1 MTAAEDLA
9 RRHLA
14 LWEDYVTALLAD
26 LATPEVL
33 RRWADSCSAR
43 TEDPGTCDQ
52 SEHGQPPG
60 PEPAADTATAPG
72 SSRERDD
79 AVADLARRLA
89 RIEKRVAA
97 LERGRP
103 AATRARGGGRG
114 ARR

>member
-9 RRHLA
+9 RRYLA
-14 LWEDYVTALLAD
+14 LWQDYVTALLAD

-33 RRWADSCSAR
+33 QHWAANSSLHD
-43 TEDPGTCDQ
+43 EDPEPGDQ
-52 SEHGQPPG
+52 PQHGQL
-60 PEPAADTATAPG
+60 PEPKSAAGSATAPG

-79 AVADLARRLA
+79 VVADLARRLA
-89 RIEKRVAA
+89 RIEGRLAD

-103 AATRARGGGRG
+103 AAARSRRGNRG